1 MDREITEQM
10 LLQQIQAAIGYSYVS
25 ITQLQWAHTWL
36 LDKAVTTE
44 KENYLKACRP
54 IKLLDLPPRSNVISS
69 HHFLSIKKIS
79 DGNLKLKCRMV
90 PHGNR
95 DREKSGLRTDS
106 ATAQFAAILLLLSLA
121 VLQNFCSLLSTY
133 LAPTF
138 KQTHYTIN
146 FRPPTYGLDIPKRGL
161 ENSSSCI
168 WTC

>member
-1 MDREITEQM
+1 VGPFASSVAQTLAPTTLDREITEQM
-10 LLQQIQAAIGYSYVS
+10 LLQQIQAAIGDSDVS
-25 ITQLQWAHTWL
+25 ITQLQWAHTWI

-95 DREKSGLRTDS
+95 DR
-106 ATAQFAAILLLLSLA
+106 
-121 VLQNFCSLLSTY
+121 
-133 LAPTF
+133 
-138 KQTHYTIN
+138 
-146 FRPPTYGLDIPKRGL
+146 
-161 ENSSSCI
+161 
-168 WTC
+168 